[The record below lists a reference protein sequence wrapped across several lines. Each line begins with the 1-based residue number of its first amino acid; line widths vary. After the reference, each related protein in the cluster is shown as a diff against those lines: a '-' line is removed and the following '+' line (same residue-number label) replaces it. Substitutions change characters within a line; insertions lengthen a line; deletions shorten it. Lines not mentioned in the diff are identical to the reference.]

1 MNWIETIIVAIVEGL
16 TEFLPVSST
25 GHMIITQNLLG
36 VPQGDPFVHAFTF
49 IIQFGAILSVV
60 CLYWK
65 RFFQFDHTP
74 APEGSNEIY
83 TAGKRLYRDPDN
95 KMVAGV
101 LSGFAAYTKTDPL
114 LWRLG
119 MVILTFLFG
128 SGLLIYLVLAI
139 TMPTIGRPSWLRR
152 MRHKYYFYWLLFVGV
167 LPAVVIGLLAKKSG
181 LLDWL
186 LDSVEV
192 VAVMLVVGGIFML
205 YCDKLFNKGSDENRV
220 NEPRAFKIGL
230 FQCISVIPG
239 VSRSMA
245 TIVGGMTQG
254 LTRKR
259 AAEFSFF
266 LAVPTMAGAT
276 LLDLLDLLKGDTS
289 WATTHNITMLILGCV
304 VAFIVALL
312 AMKWFVNFLTK
323 YGFKAFGY
331 YRIVV
336 GTIIIVLLLTG
347 HSLVMVD

>member
-1 MNWIETIIVAIVEGL
+1 MDWIETIIIAIVEGL

-25 GHMIITQNLLG
+25 GHMIIAQNLLG
-36 VPQGDPFVHAFTF
+36 LTPDALSEQDKAFVHAFTF

-65 RFFQFDHTP
+65 RFFQFDNSP
-74 APEGSNEIY
+74 APAGSN
-83 TAGKRLYRDPDN
+83 AFQRLKHRFN
-95 KMVAGV
+95 
-101 LSGFAAYTKTDPL
+101 
-114 LWRLG
+114 
-119 MVILTFLFG
+119 
-128 SGLLIYLVLAI
+128 
-139 TMPTIGRPSWLRR
+139 
-152 MRHKYYFYWLLFVGV
+152 FYWLLIVGV
-167 LPAVVIGLLAKKSG
+167 VPAVVIGLLAKKSG

-205 YCDKLFNKGSDENRV
+205 YCDKLFNKGSEATKL
-220 NEPRAFKIGL
+220 NEKKAFNIGL
-230 FQCISVIPG
+230 YQCISVIPG

-254 LTRKR
+254 LTRRR

-276 LLDLLDLLKGDTS
+276 LLDLLDLLKDDAS
-289 WATTHNITMLILGCV
+289 WATPHNITMLLLGCV
-304 VAFIVALL
+304 VAFVVALL
-312 AMKWFVNFLTK
+312 AMKWFVDFLSK
-323 YGFKAFGY
+323 YGFKAFGI
-331 YRIVV
+331 YRIIV
-336 GTIIIVLLLTG
+336 GGIIIVMLLTG

>member
-1 MNWIETIIVAIVEGL
+1 MDWLQTVIIAIVEGL

-36 VPQGDPFVHAFTF
+36 IEQGDPFVHAFTF

-65 RFFQFDHTP
+65 QFFQLDHTP
-74 APEGSNEIY
+74 APDGSS
-83 TAGKRLYRDPDN
+83 AFGRL
-95 KMVAGV
+95 K
-101 LSGFAAYTKTDPL
+101 
-114 LWRLG
+114 
-119 MVILTFLFG
+119 
-128 SGLLIYLVLAI
+128 
-139 TMPTIGRPSWLRR
+139 
-152 MRHKYYFYWLLFVGV
+152 HKYRFYWLLFIGV

-192 VAVMLVVGGIFML
+192 VAIMLVVGGVFML
-205 YCDKLFNKGSDENRV
+205 FCDRLFNKGTDANQV
-220 NEPRAFKIGL
+220 NERRAFNIGL
-230 FQCISVIPG
+230 YQCISVIPG

-276 LLDLLDLLKGDTS
+276 LLDLLDLLKEEAS
-289 WATTHNITMLILGCV
+289 WATTHNICMLVLGCV

-312 AMKWFVNFLTK
+312 AMKWFVGFLTK

-347 HSLVMVD
+347 HSLAMVD